1 MYRGERAKN
10 WFSTWLLQREFSN
23 CGVPFQDVEVAT
35 IPVDVIVE
43 YIAEHSPADDEL
55 MGLVETAGDDCW
67 AQNTPADALYTFT
80 QRSDDYTAG
89 EAATISRK
97 NTFPEGGRN

>member
-1 MYRGERAKN
+1 
-10 WFSTWLLQREFSN
+10 
-23 CGVPFQDVEVAT
+23 
-35 IPVDVIVE
+35 
-43 YIAEHSPADDEL
+43 

-67 AQNTPADALYTFT
+67 AQNTPADALYPFI

-89 EAATISRK
+89 EAYREAATIPRK